1 MTIAPPPVPVLPP
14 RVPTGSGAD
23 ELLRAAVLLLAR
35 SILIGALV
43 ALVAVLSGLQIFL
56 PVLGGL
62 VPAAILIAAAAGGVG
77 AAAMLVVCR
86 ALRWASPAEALVVP
100 FGGAA
105 LSLPMLA
112 LFVQIPVP
120 GAASVGWA
128 WSVIALVVPAVAL
141 WWVRA
146 RPTAAWPGV
155 VARLLVALGAAGVPA
170 VLAIV
175 LLFSTGVTDQPI
187 DDDGVPDGGF
197 PDSGSSSEYDG
208 EAAVPEPPLPSLEE
222 GRRQFAVLAD
232 TAAAAAGAGAIWSEA
247 RPLAVVEE
255 ACEGG
260 IRLRLGGE
268 FTTGVITDTTS
279 DEHDRE
285 VTDGNVAAADRIVA
299 AWQAAG
305 LGSGERIHDEPYM
318 GGGSLGAVETAHID
332 FEFGIVLPSVEGEC
346 LPVP

>member
-14 RVPTGSGAD
+14 RVPGGSGAD

-35 SILIGALV
+35 SILIGALL
-43 ALVAVLSGLQIFL
+43 ALAAVF
-56 PVLGGL
+56 GGL

-86 ALRWASPAEALVVP
+86 ALRWGSRAEAFVVP
-100 FGGAA
+100 FGGAV

-112 LFVQIPVP
+112 VFVRIFMP
-120 GAASVGWA
+120 GAASVGWS
-128 WSVIALVVPAVAL
+128 WVVIALVVPAAAL

-146 RPTAAWPGV
+146 RPTASWPGV
-155 VARLLVALGAAGVPA
+155 VARLLVVLGAVGAPV
-170 VLAIV
+170 VLMMV
-175 LLFSTGVTDQPI
+175 LLFSVGVTAEPI
-187 DDDGVPDGGF
+187 DDEGVHEGGVPDTGG
-197 PDSGSSSEYDG
+197 SSEYIG
-208 EAAVPEPPLPSLEE
+208 EPPVPEPLPPSLEE

-285 VTDGNVAAADRIVA
+285 VTDGNVAAAERIVS
-299 AWQAAG
+299 AWQAVG
-305 LGSGERIHDEPYM
+305 LGSGERIHDEPSM